1 MKFELG
7 RCLLQERLADHGMTL
22 EQLAQALLYKRELL
36 SDYIEN
42 KRVMPLKNAVAIARM
57 IGCRV
62 EDLYEWN
69 ALE

>member
-22 EQLAQALLYKRELL
+22 EQLAQALQYKRELL
-36 SDYIEN
+36 TDYMEN
-42 KRVMPLKNAVAIARM
+42 KRVMPLKNAVAIART
-57 IGCRV
+57 IGCMV
-62 EDLYEWN
+62 DDLYEWT